1 MVWDKNIFYIIVLF
15 NLPIIIMFFVFWRNN
30 INSKIIKINL
40 EENENLDEGKIIKL
54 NNKKVIA
61 KESLKLIFIPLL
73 LIFFDYYICI
83 KMLEIL

>member
-1 MVWDKNIFYIIVLF
+1 MAWDKNIFYIIVLF
-15 NLPIIIMFFVFWRNN
+15 NLPIIIMFFVFGRNN

-54 NNKKVIA
+54 NNKKVIV